1 MTIPGKTDYLLKFH
15 LSQDII
21 ICTDGGSRTHNLWIR
36 SPTRSSIPPRRHMC
50 CGMIGFSI
58 YISCYNFP
66 IIIAYFNC
74 ILKIYSS
81 ENKTWLPWL
90 NWLARSA
97 VNRKVGG
104 SSPPCYNFPI
114 IIAYF
119 NCILKIYSSENI
131 RWLPWRNWL
140 AGSDFLPTQHIHLH
154 TFLHDHYFGS
164 YGCLNTIDRR
174 KTNY

>member
-21 ICTDGGSRTHNLWIR
+21 ICTHGGIQTHNFWIR
-36 SPTRSSIPPRRHMC
+36 SPTRSSIAPRRHMC

-81 ENKTWLPWL
+81 DSITWLPWR

-104 SSPPCYNFPI
+104 SSPP
-114 IIAYF
+114 
-119 NCILKIYSSENI
+119 E
-131 RWLPWRNWL
+131 
-140 AGSDFLPTQHIHLH
+140 SDFLSTQHIHLQ

-164 YGCLNTIDRR
+164 YGCLITIDRR

>member
-1 MTIPGKTDYLLKFH
+1 MTIPGKTDYLLKFQ

-21 ICTDGGSRTHNLWIR
+21 ICTQGGSPTHNLWIR
-36 SPTRSSIPPRRHMC
+36 SPTRSSIAPRMHMC

-58 YISCYNFP
+58 YISCYNYP
-66 IIIAYFNC
+66 IITAYFNC

-81 ENKTWLPWL
+81 EDITRIPWR

-104 SSPPCYNFPI
+104 SSP
-114 IIAYF
+114 
-119 NCILKIYSSENI
+119 S
-131 RWLPWRNWL
+131 
-140 AGSDFLPTQHIHLH
+140 GSDFLSTQHIYLH

-164 YGCLNTIDRR
+164 YGCLITIDRR

>member
-1 MTIPGKTDYLLKFH
+1 MTIPGKTDYILKFH

-21 ICTDGGSRTHNLWIR
+21 ICTHGGSRTHNLWIR
-36 SPTRSSIPPRRHMC
+36 STTLSSIAPRRHMC

-74 ILKIYSS
+74 ILIIYSS
-81 ENKTWLPWL
+81 ENITWLPWR
-90 NWLARSA
+90 NCLARSA

-104 SSPPCYNFPI
+104 SSP
-114 IIAYF
+114 
-119 NCILKIYSSENI
+119 SV
-131 RWLPWRNWL
+131 
-140 AGSDFLPTQHIHLH
+140 SDFLSTQHIHLH
-154 TFLHDHYFGS
+154 TFLRDHYFGS

-174 KTNY
+174 KANY

>member
-21 ICTDGGSRTHNLWIR
+21 ICTHGGSRTHNLWIR
-36 SPTRSSIPPRRHMC
+36 SPTRSSIAPRRHVC

-81 ENKTWLPWL
+81 ENITWLPWR

-97 VNRKVGG
+97 VNPKGWW
-104 SSPPCYNFPI
+104 
-114 IIAYF
+114 
-119 NCILKIYSSENI
+119 LKPTRERFSFYS
-131 RWLPWRNWL
+131 
-140 AGSDFLPTQHIHLH
+140 AH
-154 TFLHDHYFGS
+154 TFTDLSTRSLFRKL
-164 YGCLNTIDRR
+164 CLFDYQRQAKDKLLKNQGRTQDILPF
-174 KTNY
+174 NI

>member
-1 MTIPGKTDYLLKFH
+1 MTIPRKTVYLLKFH

-21 ICTDGGSRTHNLWIR
+21 ICTHGGSRTHNLWII
-36 SPTRSSIPPRRHMC
+36 SPTQFSIAPRRYI
-50 CGMIGFSI
+50 GWDMIGFSI

-81 ENKTWLPWL
+81 EDIYIWLPWR

-104 SSPPCYNFPI
+104 SSPPGTDLFS
-114 IIAYF
+114 F
-119 NCILKIYSSENI
+119 YS
-131 RWLPWRNWL
+131 
-140 AGSDFLPTQHIHLH
+140 AH
-154 TFLHDHYFGS
+154 TFTHLSTRSLF
-164 YGCLNTIDRR
+164 R
-174 KTNY
+174 KLWLFEYHRQAKEKLLKNQGRA

>member
-21 ICTDGGSRTHNLWIR
+21 ISTHGGIQTHNPWIR
-36 SPTRSSIPPRRHMC
+36 STTHLSIAPRRHMC
-50 CGMIGFSI
+50 SDMIGFSI

-74 ILKIYSS
+74 ILIVYSS
-81 ENKTWLPWL
+81 EDITWVPWR
-90 NWLARSA
+90 NWLARSG

-104 SSPPCYNFPI
+104 SSPP
-114 IIAYF
+114 
-119 NCILKIYSSENI
+119 
-131 RWLPWRNWL
+131 
-140 AGSDFLPTQHIHLH
+140 GSGFLSTQHIHLH

-164 YGCLNTIDRR
+164 YGCLITIDRR

>member
-1 MTIPGKTDYLLKFH
+1 MTIPGKTDCLLKFH

-21 ICTDGGSRTHNLWIR
+21 TCTHGGSRTHNLWIR
-36 SPTRSSIPPRRHMC
+36 SPTCSSIAPRRHIC

-66 IIIAYFNC
+66 IIIVYFNC
-74 ILKIYSS
+74 ILKINSS
-81 ENKTWLPWL
+81 ENITWLPWR

-97 VNRKVGG
+97 VNRKVGV
-104 SSPPCYNFPI
+104 SSP
-114 IIAYF
+114 
-119 NCILKIYSSENI
+119 SV
-131 RWLPWRNWL
+131 
-140 AGSDFLPTQHIHLH
+140 SDFLSTQHIHLH
-154 TFLHDHYFGS
+154 TFLLDHYFGS